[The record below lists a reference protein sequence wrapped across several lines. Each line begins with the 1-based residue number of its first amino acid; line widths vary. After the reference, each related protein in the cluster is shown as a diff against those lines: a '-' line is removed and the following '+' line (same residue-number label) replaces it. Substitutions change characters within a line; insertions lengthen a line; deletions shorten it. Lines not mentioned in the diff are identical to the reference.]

1 MSDVHAE
8 AQRSRRRRRRRFSSC
23 PRKSI
28 TRFFATLGSMFFF
41 LATVTKKKKAFI
53 LPSGIHISEVSKPP
67 PDKGGILT
75 RLTSPSLTCTHS
87 SRPQR
92 DTSGVLVENP
102 PAGGV
107 SSLQSMPPPS
117 PPPHTRSFLACCLAF
132 SLCSPPPPSHLFH
145 LAQWRSA
152 ISATLTQSQPACRSR
167 RDATPTAIPSPLI
180 TWTWSRGL
188 FC

>member
-8 AQRSRRRRRRRFSSC
+8 AQRSRCRRRRRFSSC

-41 LATVTKKKKAFI
+41 LATVKKKKKAFI

-132 SLCSPPPPSHLFH
+132 SLCSPPPPLPP
-145 LAQWRSA
+145 
-152 ISATLTQSQPACRSR
+152 ISSR
-167 RDATPTAIPSPLI
+167 PVAV
-180 TWTWSRGL
+180 GY
-188 FC
+188 

>member
-8 AQRSRRRRRRRFSSC
+8 AQRSRRRFSSC

-28 TRFFATLGSMFFF
+28 TRFFATLWSIFFF
-41 LATVTKKKKAFI
+41 LGKDKKKKKAFI

-107 SSLQSMPPPS
+107 SSLQSVPPPAPAPSWLVAS
-117 PPPHTRSFLACCLAF
+117 PFPFVALLPPT
-132 SLCSPPPPSHLFH
+132 HLFH